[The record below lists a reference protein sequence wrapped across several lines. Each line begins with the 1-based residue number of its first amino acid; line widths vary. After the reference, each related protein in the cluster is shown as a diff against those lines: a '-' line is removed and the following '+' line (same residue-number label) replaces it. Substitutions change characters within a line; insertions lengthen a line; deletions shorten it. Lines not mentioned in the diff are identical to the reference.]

1 MHSPLPKKDGRRS
14 DLQLFGS
21 QISLSERPHP
31 MSGRA
36 SARSTSVCDRRP
48 MSAMPMLE
56 NQNASEHVGS
66 RRRPLS
72 ADNPCLTP
80 DDFMSVYPGGCLRS
94 QLAAKFTTCTSQL
107 PCTEFGEELVENLPS
122 VLFLEDLSSENFGRT
137 WIKSELETFRSDDTH
152 TVMSEQCQS
161 EMSLGQKIK
170 VMAQHSKD
178 MQPTNPKNPPEKH
191 SEIISS
197 TLMPGLA
204 LKPPIPHPKPNLS
217 SRSNASVWNM
227 TNTSSLQDNTE
238 DTPSLSCSHTLQN
251 KYECS
256 YIFQNS
262 DPIMDKIIN
271 NVIVEGSEAVESS
284 FQPFHSPNSIIG
296 DVITDIQELV
306 LQRENEFS
314 ILKKSNDAT
323 NLAIREPMKNGQLD
337 NQKDEEQQISE
348 VEKLA
353 DLKFQRW
360 FPDELSSEAIF
371 TPGMVSD
378 HNTSRT
384 SLPLNSIENQ
394 PLTKFKQI
402 KRSTTINEILTSTNQ
417 DVQSWMSLYNI
428 PERDVG
434 VCSSSTTPRNTTSSD
449 SKTNK
454 NNTISPKKQIKGLF
468 NGLAEDKSQ
477 HCSPQGKCET
487 AWGKN
492 QREDLMTAHSD
503 NNRDP
508 LWDGSCSS
516 NTVTDDKMS
525 ELGAATMDPA
535 INSTYED
542 IVNILKYM
550 EQEECS
556 SLLKLTSATDISV
569 NAYPSVTSDINQSI
583 SLPSS
588 GKLKDI
594 LSYLDE
600 VDQCCTGV
608 LDSAKTRLQ
617 AVKDTTQSTQLQL
630 SVIPRLDDLLQM
642 SVVDLSH
649 EVLTLRLQL
658 EERTSSIS
666 VLQEALTQQRELTL
680 RNTQNTEKELK
691 GRLKEQKQH
700 LEAIIGRH
708 QKFIDQLIA
717 DKKVL
722 SEKCESLV
730 RELKGSEDRHA
741 TIMRAIEERHSIE
754 LHQAKEMHAAAEKL
768 RRERWIDSKTQK
780 IKVSEQHH

>member
-1 MHSPLPKKDGRRS
+1 MDGPNVNLKFVTL
-14 DLQLFGS
+14 LQEHIKS
-21 QISLSERPHP
+21 VTDNEVSECIVVKY
-31 MSGRA
+31 A
-36 SARSTSVCDRRP
+36 LETSECIVVKY
-48 MSAMPMLE
+48 ALE
-56 NQNASEHVGS
+56 IG
-66 RRRPLS
+66 
-72 ADNPCLTP
+72 
-80 DDFMSVYPGGCLRS
+80 
-94 QLAAKFTTCTSQL
+94 
-107 PCTEFGEELVENLPS
+107 ELVYSS
-122 VLFLEDLSSENFGRT
+122 VVKYT
-137 WIKSELETFRSDDTH
+137 LET
-152 TVMSEQCQS
+152 
-161 EMSLGQKIK
+161 
-170 VMAQHSKD
+170 
-178 MQPTNPKNPPEKH
+178 
-191 SEIISS
+191 
-197 TLMPGLA
+197 
-204 LKPPIPHPKPNLS
+204 
-217 SRSNASVWNM
+217 
-227 TNTSSLQDNTE
+227 
-238 DTPSLSCSHTLQN
+238 
-251 KYECS
+251 
-256 YIFQNS
+256 
-262 DPIMDKIIN
+262 
-271 NVIVEGSEAVESS
+271 
-284 FQPFHSPNSIIG
+284 
-296 DVITDIQELV
+296 
-306 LQRENEFS
+306 
-314 ILKKSNDAT
+314 
-323 NLAIREPMKNGQLD
+323 
-337 NQKDEEQQISE
+337 
-348 VEKLA
+348 
-353 DLKFQRW
+353 
-360 FPDELSSEAIF
+360 
-371 TPGMVSD
+371 VSD

-384 SLPLNSIENQ
+384 SLTLNPIENQ

-402 KRSTTINEILTSTNQ
+402 KKSATIDERFTSTNQ
-417 DVQSWMSLYNI
+417 DVQSWMSLHNI

-434 VCSSSTTPRNTTSSD
+434 VCSSSTTPRNTTSSG

-454 NNTISPKKQIKGLF
+454 DNTASPKIQIKEFL
-468 NGLAEDKSQ
+468 NELAEDKSQ
-477 HCSPQGKCET
+477 HCSSPQGKCET
-487 AWGKN
+487 AWEKN
-492 QREDLMTAHSD
+492 QSEDLMTAQLD
-503 NNRDP
+503 NSRDP

-516 NTVTDDKMS
+516 NTAANDKMS

-550 EQEECS
+550 EQEECC

-569 NAYPSVTSDINQSI
+569 NADPAVNSDINQST

-600 VDQCCTGV
+600 VDQCCTSM
-608 LDSAKTRLQ
+608 LDSAKTNLQ

-630 SVIPRLDDLLQM
+630 GLVPRLDDLLQM

-680 RNTQNTEKELK
+680 RNTQNTDKELK

-741 TIMRAIEERHSIE
+741 TNMRAIEERHSIE

-780 IKVSEQHH
+780 IKVSEQDY

>member
-1 MHSPLPKKDGRRS
+1 MHSPLPKKDGRGS

-56 NQNASEHVGS
+56 NQNASERVGG

-80 DDFMSVYPGGCLRS
+80 GDFMSGYPGGCLSS
-94 QLAAKFTTCTSQL
+94 QMAARFTACTSQL
-107 PCTEFGEELVENLPS
+107 PYTEFGEEFVETLPS
-122 VLFLEDLSSENFGRT
+122 VLFLEDLSSESFGHT

-170 VMAQHSKD
+170 AMAQHSKD
-178 MQPTNPKNPPEKH
+178 MRPTNPTTPPEKH
-191 SEIISS
+191 PEIIGS

-217 SRSNASVWNM
+217 SRGNVSVCNK
-227 TNTSSLQDNTE
+227 TNTSSLQDNKE
-238 DTPSLSCSHTLQN
+238 DTHSPSCSHIFQN
-251 KYECS
+251 KYERS
-256 YIFQNS
+256 YMFQNS
-262 DPIMDKIIN
+262 DPTVDKIIN
-271 NVIVEGSEAVESS
+271 NVIVESSEAVGSS
-284 FQPFHSPNSIIG
+284 YHSPNSNNG

-306 LQRENEFS
+306 LQRENEFF
-314 ILKKSNDAT
+314 ILKESNDAT
-323 NLAIREPMKNGQLD
+323 NLAIREHPKNGQLD
-337 NQKDEEQQISE
+337 NQKDEQQISE
-348 VEKLA
+348 VEKQS

-360 FPDELSSEAIF
+360 FPDEPIF
-371 TPGMVSD
+371 TPETVSD

-384 SLPLNSIENQ
+384 SLTLNPIENQ

-402 KRSTTINEILTSTNQ
+402 KKSATIDERFTSTNQ
-417 DVQSWMSLYNI
+417 DVQSWMSLHNI

-434 VCSSSTTPRNTTSSD
+434 VCSSSTTPRNTTSSG

-454 NNTISPKKQIKGLF
+454 NNTTSPKIQIKEFL
-468 NGLAEDKSQ
+468 NELAEDKSQ

-487 AWGKN
+487 AWEKN
-492 QREDLMTAHSD
+492 QSEDLMTAQLD
-503 NNRDP
+503 NSRDP
-508 LWDGSCSS
+508 LWDGNCSS
-516 NTVTDDKMS
+516 NTAANDKMS

-550 EQEECS
+550 EQEECC

-569 NAYPSVTSDINQSI
+569 NADPAVTSDINQST

-600 VDQCCTGV
+600 VDQCCTSV
-608 LDSAKTRLQ
+608 LDSAKTNLQ

-630 SVIPRLDDLLQM
+630 GLVPRWVSKTWNEIPSV
-642 SVVDLSH
+642 
-649 EVLTLRLQL
+649 T
-658 EERTSSIS
+658 
-666 VLQEALTQQRELTL
+666 
-680 RNTQNTEKELK
+680 
-691 GRLKEQKQH
+691 
-700 LEAIIGRH
+700 
-708 QKFIDQLIA
+708 
-717 DKKVL
+717 
-722 SEKCESLV
+722 LV
-730 RELKGSEDRHA
+730 RSWKILLNH
-741 TIMRAIEERHSIE
+741 RAIE
-754 LHQAKEMHAAAEKL
+754 K
-768 RRERWIDSKTQK
+768 
-780 IKVSEQHH
+780 